1 MHLIDRTSCL
11 PQQASA
17 SWRNQ
22 QSIEKGRVAAT
33 LLLNSI
39 ESKSKPEHLELDTR
53 LLVRGSCP
61 E

>member
-1 MHLIDRTSCL
+1 
-11 PQQASA
+11 
-17 SWRNQ
+17 
-22 QSIEKGRVAAT
+22 

-39 ESKSKPEHLELDTR
+39 KSKSKPEHLELDTR